1 MTRRNGLRWHRTR
14 IGDEDISILPLSL
27 GLQREIG
34 VIVAGSQ
41 GADFPQQTERLVLS
55 VAANQA
61 AIGLQEGTAPERTE
75 ASRQRTRAAGRA
87 TNCRPREG
95 LAVAFGP
102 ATIGE
107 AFADSKSETPKE
119 DSMSESSEYLSAKDD
134 PRNNNS

>member
-61 AIGLQEGTAPERTE
+61 AIGLQEARLLSEQKRVANELERRV
-75 ASRQRTRAAGRA
+75 AQRT
-87 TNCRPREG
+87 
-95 LAVAFGP
+95 
-102 ATIGE
+102 
-107 AFADSKSETPKE
+107 ADLE
-119 DSMSESSEYLSAKDD
+119 
-134 PRNNNS
+134 RVWQ